1 MTGELAAAYTS
12 GAQRARVVTEAW
24 ARSQLY
30 CANCDS
36 SSLGE
41 TPANNRAIDFVC
53 PRCHAPFQLK
63 AKSSSLGE
71 TVTDGAYTA
80 MLAAIREDRTPNLLL
95 MRYALPSWEV
105 RDLLLIP
112 SFMFPE
118 SAVIKRK
125 PLAATARR
133 AGWVG
138 CNIDLRRIAPE
149 ARIPII
155 AGSSPTE
162 PAQVRARY
170 DQLKP
175 IREIKTAQ
183 RGWTLDV
190 ASAKRSS
197 RTKTFTPLTA
207 SWKSCIPTTATSAT
221 KSASSFKFSAMPV
234 CCCTSAAAS
243 GVCRKNSNEIFPAA

>member
-1 MTGELAAAYTS
+1 MSGELAAAYSS

-36 SSLGE
+36 TSLGE

-95 MRYALPSWEV
+95 MRYALPAWEV
-105 RDLLLIP
+105 GDLLLIP

-155 AGSSPTE
+155 AGSSPTD

-170 DQLKP
+170 DHLKP

-190 ASAKRSS
+190 LNIVRRLGKAE
-197 RTKTFTPLTA
+197 
-207 SWKSCIPTTATSAT
+207 
-221 KSASSFKFSAMPV
+221 FKNEDIYAFDRDLEKLHPDNRHVRDKIRQQLQVLRDAGLLLHIG
-234 CCCTSAAAS
+234 S
-243 GVCRKNSNEIFPAA
+243 GVWRLP